1 MDGLGTPLAVG
12 GLKWE
17 HLLSG
22 RLLILWAWHSLG
34 GWHQHWVRNSYSSCK
49 TQEMLNSQRLS
60 PQLRENSKYRQLEK
74 ILQAIHILI
83 TCFIRHPLA
92 ALLAA
97 SLTTPSPQL
106 SEALHGLCRE
116 DQGACWGQG
125 TEYLYEDILWEVQP
139 TWGVAA
145 SHQWLVCR
153 GKWNEIHTYIKAEL
167 AWQANLQREL
177 PVIWNNKTSI
187 VCKAADGKEHVS
199 PQLAFGFIYQPHVS
213 SVNQIFFQEQWGGL
227 DGI

>member
-1 MDGLGTPLAVG
+1 MCFYLDCSSVS
-12 GLKWE
+12 
-17 HLLSG
+17 H
-22 RLLILWAWHSLG
+22 RI
-34 GWHQHWVRNSYSSCK
+34 RNSYSSCK

-74 ILQAIHILI
+74 VLQATHILI
-83 TCFIRHPLA
+83 TCFNGHPLA
-92 ALLAA
+92 ALLAF

-125 TEYLYEDILWEVQP
+125 TEDVFGDILRGVQQ

-145 SHQWLVCR
+145 SHQCLVCR

-167 AWQANLQREL
+167 ARQANLQKEL

-187 VCKAADGKEHVS
+187 VCKAADGKER
-199 PQLAFGFIYQPHVS
+199 VS
-213 SVNQIFFQEQWGGL
+213 STGVYLPAPCWFS
-227 DGI
+227 